1 LWPEN
6 ERREERE
13 NVKRE
18 DGKREERNFFLA
30 IYILIMEYSFS
41 NFKEIILGCVLSTHL
56 GLFCQILNPS
66 TTLA

>member
-1 LWPEN
+1 MG
-6 ERREERE
+6 REKMGRE
-13 NVKRE
+13 KRE
-18 DGKREERNFFLA
+18 KFLA